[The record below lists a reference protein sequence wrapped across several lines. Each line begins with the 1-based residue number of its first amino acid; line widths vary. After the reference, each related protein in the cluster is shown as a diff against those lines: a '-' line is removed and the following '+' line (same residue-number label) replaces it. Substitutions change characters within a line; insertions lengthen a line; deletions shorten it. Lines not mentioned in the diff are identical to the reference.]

1 MAAPTPPK
9 KNDQEERAYRE
20 YEINLEMWKHY
31 DNLRQEKSKTFL
43 TAQTILIAVSGFVFQ
58 SQDLNSAL
66 LILAISLLG
75 LGSSVLWF
83 LLLLRNAGY
92 IRFHRERV
100 VALEKKLEAD
110 AGMHFTTFTDKWAA
124 FDEALWPKSSSIT
137 KESSNTTEIDRM
149 LAALFKAFGSS
160 TMIDR
165 MLAALFGLF
174 WLCLSG
180 YSMFLFDTARVYG

>member
-9 KNDQEERAYRE
+9 KDDQEESTYRE

-92 IRFHRERV
+92 IQFHRERV
-100 VALEKKLEAD
+100 KKLEPHT
-110 AGMHFTTFTDKWAA
+110 GMQFTTFRDKWTE
-124 FDEALWPKSSSIT
+124 FDKKLWPKSSSIT
-137 KESSNTTEIDRM
+137 KESSNATEIDRM
-149 LAALFKAFGSS
+149 LAAVFKAFGSS

-180 YSMFLFDTARVYG
+180 YSGFLFDTARVYG

>member
-1 MAAPTPPK
+1 MAGPTPPK
-9 KNDQEERAYRE
+9 KDAQEEGAYHE

-75 LGSSVLWF
+75 LGSSGLWF

-92 IRFHRERV
+92 IDFHRTRV
-100 VALEKKLEAD
+100 KDLEPHT
-110 AGMHFTTFTDKWAA
+110 GMQFTTFRDKWTE
-124 FDEALWPKSSSIT
+124 FDKKLWPKSSSITKT

-160 TMIDR
+160 TTIDR

-180 YSMFLFDTARVYG
+180 YSIFLL